1 MKERLQKILAH
12 WGVASRR
19 ACEEFMRAGRV
30 TVNGIPAIQPG
41 YNADPETDDIR
52 FDGKPLRQKPPE
64 RIVLALNKP
73 AGYLSTCKTTKTKSP
88 TVLDLVPDGTRLF
101 PIGRLDRESSGLLL
115 LTNDGEL
122 TNRILHP
129 RFGFDREYIVH
140 LRESLTKD
148 QMNRFRQGVRLEGR
162 IAKPISLKAKTRTS
176 YIIVMGEG
184 RKREIRRM
192 LKLIGSEVIQLHRV
206 RIGPLRIK
214 SIPLGKWRRLSKEEI
229 KILNDYSK

>member
-19 ACEEFMRAGRV
+19 TCEEFMRAGRV
-30 TVNGIPAIQPG
+30 TVNGIPATQPG
-41 YNADPETDDIR
+41 FNADPETDDIR

-64 RIVLALNKP
+64 RIVMALNKP
-73 AGYLSTCKTTKTKSP
+73 AGYLSTCKSTKTKSP

-101 PIGRLDRESSGLLL
+101 PVGRLDRESSGLLL

-122 TNRILHP
+122 TNKILHP
-129 RFGFDREYIVH
+129 KFGFDKEYIVH
-140 LRESLTKD
+140 VREPLTKE
-148 QMNRFRQGVRLEGR
+148 QMNRLRKGVLLEGQL
-162 IAKPISLKAKTRTS
+162 AKPISLHSKGQAT
-176 YIIVMGEG
+176 YNIVMGEG

-206 RIGPLRIK
+206 RIGPLK
-214 SIPLGKWRRLSKEEI
+214 LGNIPLGKWRRLSKEEI
-229 KILNDYSK
+229 KKLNDYSK